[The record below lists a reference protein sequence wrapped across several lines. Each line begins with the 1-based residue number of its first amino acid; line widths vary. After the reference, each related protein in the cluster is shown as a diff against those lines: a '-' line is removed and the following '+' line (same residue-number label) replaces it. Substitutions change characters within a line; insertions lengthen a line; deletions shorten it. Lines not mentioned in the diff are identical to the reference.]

1 MGYNITK
8 EEAKEVYSLVKR
20 AVPSANGTEGSEH
33 AIDEWSDEEKALF
46 VKATEASYHL
56 WYRGNFLICDALKPL
71 NSYQIRFLLSEIVD
85 EDGIGCLA
93 LSGLTTECVKA
104 WYSDD
109 KSLDALSSEMTHEEL
124 IDIRDEFFGGL
135 DEWLKFTFDIRQRGR
150 GAHGTMQREVLRSD
164 DALLPI
170 TFPDEGIVPL
180 RYFAQTV
187 RVWGEYKLNPN
198 LYDIVVKSARHHLCQ
213 AGEASLPITAK
224 LAVEIVQGALFDCSE
239 DKPPRHSIA
248 RATLLEA
255 IYKPEAGPV
264 YQPTPDAWMTLIFTE
279 AHNVCNAD
287 QNEPQEADDD
297 EHGVY
302 EMIFCD
308 SCENDLDDIG
318 RACRC
323 THTRLHVEICR
334 FLMAKDVPIPREVW
348 QRLAYHNQW
357 RLAHYL
363 HTHKPIQFNL
373 NIPIS
378 ALNKAVEY
386 DRVGFVKFLLQYG
399 YFEATDVPPGA
410 DLSTKMRECLGTGT
424 RKRRRDALVSAQSA
438 LDELKGEMPEG
449 VYLKLCTSFQT
460 AFNQ

>member
-1 MGYNITK
+1 
-8 EEAKEVYSLVKR
+8 
-20 AVPSANGTEGSEH
+20 
-33 AIDEWSDEEKALF
+33 
-46 VKATEASYHL
+46 
-56 WYRGNFLICDALKPL
+56 
-71 NSYQIRFLLSEIVD
+71 
-85 EDGIGCLA
+85 
-93 LSGLTTECVKA
+93 
-104 WYSDD
+104 
-109 KSLDALSSEMTHEEL
+109 
-124 IDIRDEFFGGL
+124 
-135 DEWLKFTFDIRQRGR
+135 
-150 GAHGTMQREVLRSD
+150 
-164 DALLPI
+164 
-170 TFPDEGIVPL
+170 VPL

-198 LYDIVVKSARHHLCQ
+198 LYDIVVKSARHHLEYQ
-213 AGEASLPITAK
+213 FAPLTITAK

-248 RATLLEA
+248 RATLLKA
-255 IYKPEAGPV
+255 IYEPEAGPV

-287 QNEPQEADDD
+287 QNEPQEADDN

-308 SCENDLDDIG
+308 SCESDLDDIG

-334 FLMAKDVPIPREVW
+334 TLMAMDVPIPHECW
-348 QRLAYHNQW
+348 DRLAYHNQW

-363 HTHKPIQFNL
+363 HTHKREFNL
-373 NIPIS
+373 NIRVS
-378 ALNKAVEY
+378 ALLKAVEY

-399 YFEATDVPPGA
+399 YFNATDVPPGT

-438 LDELKGEMPEG
+438 LDELKEEMPEG

>member
-1 MGYNITK
+1 MGRYNVTK
-8 EEAKEVYSLVKR
+8 EEAERVYSLVR
-20 AVPSANGTEGSEH
+20 HTPERPLS
-33 AIDEWSDEEKALF
+33 EWSDDEKALF
-46 VKATEASYHL
+46 ERATDASNVLQYSSDFQIWKAL
-56 WYRGNFLICDALKPL
+56 QPL
-71 NSYQIRFLLSEIVD
+71 NNPQICSLLKEIRTVD
-85 EDGIGCLA
+85 GVTESGTTCLYA
-93 LSGLTTECVKA
+93 NTRGWHKA
-104 WYSDD
+104 SR
-109 KSLDALSSEMTHEEL
+109 SLKAMSSEMSREEL
-124 IDIRDEFFGGL
+124 IIVRDTVFGGL
-135 DEWLKFTFDIRQRGR
+135 DEWLTFVFDGQFE
-150 GAHGTMQREVLRSD
+150 TTEVLRSD

-198 LYDIVVKSARHHLCQ
+198 LYDIVVKSARHHLSQ
-213 AGEASLPITAK
+213 AGGVDQWE

-248 RATLLEA
+248 RATLLKA
-255 IYKPEAGPV
+255 IYMPDFRRRLK
-264 YQPTPDAWMTLIFTE
+264 PTPDAWMTLIFTE

-323 THTRLHVEICR
+323 TRTRLHVEICR
-334 FLMAKDVPIPREVW
+334 FLMAKDVPIPREFW
-348 QRLAYHNQW
+348 DRLAYHNQW

-399 YFEATDVPPGA
+399 YFDATDVSPGA
-410 DLSTKMRECLGTGT
+410 DLSTKMRELLGTGT
-424 RKRRRDALVSAQSA
+424 RKRRRCALTSAQSA
-438 LDELKGEMPEG
+438 LDELKEDMPEG
-449 VYLKLCTSFQT
+449 VYLKLCTRFQD

>member
-1 MGYNITK
+1 
-8 EEAKEVYSLVKR
+8 
-20 AVPSANGTEGSEH
+20 
-33 AIDEWSDEEKALF
+33 
-46 VKATEASYHL
+46 
-56 WYRGNFLICDALKPL
+56 
-71 NSYQIRFLLSEIVD
+71 
-85 EDGIGCLA
+85 
-93 LSGLTTECVKA
+93 
-104 WYSDD
+104 
-109 KSLDALSSEMTHEEL
+109 
-124 IDIRDEFFGGL
+124 
-135 DEWLKFTFDIRQRGR
+135 
-150 GAHGTMQREVLRSD
+150 
-164 DALLPI
+164 
-170 TFPDEGIVPL
+170 
-180 RYFAQTV
+180 
-187 RVWGEYKLNPN
+187 
-198 LYDIVVKSARHHLCQ
+198 
-213 AGEASLPITAK
+213 
-224 LAVEIVQGALFDCSE
+224 
-239 DKPPRHSIA
+239 
-248 RATLLEA
+248 
-255 IYKPEAGPV
+255 
-264 YQPTPDAWMTLIFTE
+264 PTPDAWMTLIFTE

-334 FLMAKDVPIPREVW
+334 FLMAKDVPIPREFW

-438 LDELKGEMPEG
+438 LDELKEEMPEG